1 MTMISGIYEDM
12 GDPRYSYHWS
22 AEKVGPA
29 LIVEIRTPG
38 KRLVRLEITGKGDEQ
53 AALVYVEGKYH
64 DTVGVESGEGDN
76 SRGVACAW
84 ASIDELAVPFEGP
97 GLDSAAEAA
106 ISNAVL
112 AL

>member
-1 MTMISGIYEDM
+1 MTIADTYEHM
-12 GDPRYSYHWS
+12 GDPRHAYRWT
-22 AEKVGPA
+22 AEQVGE
-29 LIVEIRTPG
+29 ITIIEIRTPG

-64 DTVGVESGEGDN
+64 DTVGVVSGEGDN
-76 SRGVACAW
+76 SRGVAYAW
-84 ASIDELAVPFEGP
+84 ASIDELAVPFEDS
-97 GLDSAAEAA
+97 GLDAAAEAA

>member
-1 MTMISGIYEDM
+1 MSMISGIYEDM

-38 KRLVRLEITGKGDEQ
+38 KRLVRIEMAGWSSDEE
-53 AALVYVEGKYH
+53 ALVYVEGKYH
-64 DTVGVESGEGDN
+64 DTVGVQSGETDT
-76 SRGVACAW
+76 SAW
-84 ASIDELAVPFEGP
+84 AVIDDLNVPFEDS
-97 GLDSAAEAA
+97 GLESAANAA
-106 ISNAVL
+106 ISNALV